1 MNRTSSISRRPA
13 GTKRRRT
20 AAGTGASRPPGSRA
34 ACPPSV
40 TAAPLSEAE
49 AAALARGFCA
59 LSDPAR
65 LRLLSILAAAPEGEA
80 CVCELVE
87 LVGRSQGTVSHHLKT
102 LAEAGLVRGE
112 RRGRWVWYSLEG
124 QRLAALRL
132 TLGS

>member
-1 MNRTSSISRRPA
+1 
-13 GTKRRRT
+13 
-20 AAGTGASRPPGSRA
+20 
-34 ACPPSV
+34 V

-49 AAALARGFCA
+49 AAALARGFSA

-65 LRLLSILAAAPEGEA
+65 LRLLSILAGAPEGEA

-132 TLGS
+132 ALGS